1 MSVKG
6 EKVKVNFFDMS
17 GRDAF
22 ADVREDFFPETQGLI
37 LTYASAVHHV
47 CRFRNALYR
56 VSCFPVQSRAVLCS
70 YIFMSSCA
78 FLCSS
83 SIRRGLDA
91 YSIRCVASKAIQS
104 FYNDTDCCASHS
116 SDHIHLCVCVCVCVS
131 ICTRIHIAHHGRCTG
146 PTGCDIE
153 RLVRSS
159 GRLACWCVAQHR
171 ARCNCTLTH
180 SL

>member
-1 MSVKG
+1 MPFQKCS
-6 EKVKVNFFDMS
+6 
-17 GRDAF
+17 
-22 ADVREDFFPETQGLI
+22 
-37 LTYASAVHHV
+37 
-47 CRFRNALYR
+47 
-56 VSCFPVQSRAVLCS
+56 VQSFLLSRAVLCSLVQSCAVLCS
-70 YIFMSSCA
+70 YIFMSSC
-78 FLCSS
+78 LPVLS
-83 SIRRGLDA
+83 
-91 YSIRCVASKAIQS
+91 
-104 FYNDTDCCASHS
+104 CAVHRFAGVWMLTVYVVSRPKQFSHS
-116 SDHIHLCVCVCVCVS
+116 TTIQIAVLRTLLTIYICVCVCVCVS